1 VLEFLLIEESS
12 VGGRVLVVEGLAV
25 GGPVARFLSAE
36 AVLIGGAAASASSGN
51 FIYSAGLILISSSYC
66 VDSRVAPFWLNY

>member
-1 VLEFLLIEESS
+1 MV
-12 VGGRVLVVEGLAV
+12 
-25 GGPVARFLSAE
+25 RFVRAE
-36 AVLIGGAAASASSGN
+36 AVLIGDAAASASSGN